1 MGPVAVAHAD
11 QAGGKTVADLSSL
24 TLLNLG
30 RNKFKRLT
38 SEISKCDNLTELDVS
53 ENRFTTWPKA
63 INNMKN
69 LKALFLTAN
78 SVTDLSDMANIGAGC
93 LTSLSELSMDM
104 NQIGEVPD
112 DISKLTGLEEL
123 SLSDNDTLAT
133 LPTGLMACT
142 ELTMLEI
149 DGTEISP
156 TDLPG
161 DLLEFLKERDLV
173 DLSDGGSD

>member
-1 MGPVAVAHAD
+1 M
-11 QAGGKTVADLSSL
+11 

-38 SEISKCDNLTELDVS
+38 SEISKCDNLTEIDVS

-78 SVTDLSDMANIGAGC
+78 SITDLSDMANIGSGC
-93 LTSLSELSMDM
+93 LTALAELSMDM
-104 NQIGEVPD
+104 NQIAELPD

-123 SLSDNDTLAT
+123 SLSDNDGLAT

-161 DLLEFLKERDLV
+161 DLLEFLKDRDLV